1 MRKHLKNGARE
12 CPYCGV
18 ILDPGEI
25 CDCRKIDSS
34 LLRNCCDWCGGPIVG
49 KEYSIVLNDDKHKI
63 CFRCNLAV
71 RNLKTQREAL
81 KKI

>member
-1 MRKHLKNGARE
+1 MGKRMKNGARE

-25 CDCRKIDSS
+25 CDCREIYAESM
-34 LLRNCCDWCGGPIVG
+34 RNCCDWCGGPIVG
-49 KEYSIVLNDDKHKI
+49 KEYFISLDGDKQKI

-71 RNLKTQREAL
+71 RNLKTQREVL